1 MKRHSLT
8 LPQLGSTYPFKLG
21 GVTTLRTVE
30 SVDLGCGTMVLTS
43 PDYPPRKTF
52 INDVVELVRPNDAT
66 AWLPVLREH
75 YAMDAAGRAALI
87 AEARAT
93 RHSDKDF
100 DRFDNYLLR
109 GENIEEEDFVGS
121 GPHEAMGPVCAFP
134 QAPIADLHRD
144 LYATLGDPV
153 PVLRWPRQES
163 EQSPAR
169 SELPSPESPS
179 RRFKVGD
186 HVVFSHHVGH
196 DCGNEGAPPLGWAGV
211 VTDDDR
217 SDLPL
222 RVVGVPWRNSPTQG
236 AWWFLPEAL
245 ELAADGVAPA
255 FSVGARVM
263 VAKKVEWLSRGRS
276 AGWESPWMDAT
287 VGKTGRVT
295 DVSAEHVT
303 VQMDTVGGEWSYAPE
318 ALTLIVE

>member
-43 PDYPPRKTF
+43 KDYPPRKTF

-75 YAMDAAGRAALI
+75 YAMDAAGRVALI

-186 HVVFSHHVGH
+186 HVVFSH
-196 DCGNEGAPPLGWAGV
+196 
-211 VTDDDR
+211 
-217 SDLPL
+217 
-222 RVVGVPWRNSPTQG
+222 
-236 AWWFLPEAL
+236 PEAL

-263 VAKKVEWLSRGRS
+263 VAKKVEWLSSGRS